1 MRGNEVSTVIWQK
14 GSCTIARAVWKFA
27 RFRGTLRAS
36 ATNST
41 GRKASMSENW
51 TIESAGE
58 GERFW
63 NCIVR

>member
-1 MRGNEVSTVIWQK
+1 MIWQN

-27 RFRGTLRAS
+27 RFSGTLRAS

-41 GRKASMSENW
+41 GRKASMSENCV
-51 TIESAGE
+51 IESAGE

-63 NCIVR
+63 NSISKVTGV